1 MKRYWF
7 FQDEFL
13 SKDNFIMGAEYVEIK
28 RSSGR
33 IVVGF
38 VDMLKRITFAAGP
51 CESTFHIFRQNLF
64 LYLL

>member
-13 SKDNFIMGAEYVEIK
+13 SKDNFILGAEYVEIK

-33 IVVGF
+33 IV
-38 VDMLKRITFAAGP
+38 K
-51 CESTFHIFRQNLF
+51 
-64 LYLL
+64 